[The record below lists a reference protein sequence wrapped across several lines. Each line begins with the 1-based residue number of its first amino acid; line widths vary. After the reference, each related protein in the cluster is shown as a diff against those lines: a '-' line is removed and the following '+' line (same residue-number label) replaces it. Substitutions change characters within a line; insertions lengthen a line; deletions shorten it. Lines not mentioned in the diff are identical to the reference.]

1 MISAKFNL
9 AIYLFIF
16 LTSIIV
22 IVVHCYDEL
31 VSTYSIQGL

>member
-9 AIYLFIF
+9 AIIYLFIF

-22 IVVHCYDEL
+22 IVVHQAVGSWGYN
-31 VSTYSIQGL
+31 